1 MQDYARNDARNGLG
15 ILRVDVKC
23 VQVVVVT
30 VEHSNKFRASNKKE
44 ELAPAV
50 AAFQP
55 L

>member
-1 MQDYARNDARNGLG
+1 MQDYEQNDARNGLG

-23 VQVVVVT
+23 VVVVYVT
-30 VEHSNKFRASNKKE
+30 GEHSNTFCASNKKE